1 MKHKKLKKEMN
12 TTVKPYTLDTVPE
25 DIGINQFYCYNTRNG
40 AIFIGDILGKSATY
54 SQNVY
59 CINGAIFKT
68 HDGFEGN
75 FRTMTLER
83 KLKCFLDYKRFF
95 NSYSEY
101 LTNKEKNRKTRKT
114 KYVVD
119 KNTFYCKQTRAASIP
134 YGYKEFSTKDDAAT
148 YAYNGLQKLK
158 TLVPKYLKEFRE
170 LEVILNNEIRKIR
183 NDYGKIVENTTT
195 DFSQL
200 IKAQVKPSK
209 LKENDILIKLNTK
222 QYGQTLSIE
231 EVDEDF
237 AVSVKGFIRPG
248 IAKLSN
254 CTVLIEGECN
264 YSYPFF
270 FHYADKDKLAI
281 RTKLRNARYIL
292 NIVENDIKNIES
304 SEKYVFSYKPF
315 EATFRPAYFDI
326 NYKKKALQD
335 IKDYVKTLTE
345 KENG

>member
-1 MKHKKLKKEMN
+1 MN

-25 DIGINQFYCYNTRNG
+25 DIGINQFYCFNKKNG
-40 AIFIGDILGKSATY
+40 TIIIGEILGKSAIY

-59 CINGAIFKT
+59 CINGDIFKT

-75 FRTMTLER
+75 TRTMTLDR
-83 KLKCFLDYKRFF
+83 KFECFLDYQRFVKAY
-95 NSYSEY
+95 NAY
-101 LTNKEKNRKTRKT
+101 LLTKEKTRKTRKT

-134 YGYKEFSTKDDAAT
+134 YNCKEFSTKDDAAT

-158 TLVPKYLKEFRE
+158 TLVPKYLKEYRE
-170 LEVILNNEIRKIR
+170 LEVILKYEISCLKDAYYESFGEDSKI
-183 NDYGKIVENTTT
+183 DY
-195 DFSQL
+195 SQL
-200 IKAQVKPSK
+200 VKAQVKPST
-209 LKENDILIKLNTK
+209 LRENDILIKLNTK

-254 CTVLIEGECN
+254 GTVLIEGECN

-270 FHYADKDKLAI
+270 FHYADKDKITI
-281 RTKLRNARYIL
+281 RAKLRNARYIL
-292 NIVENDIKNIES
+292 NIVESDIKNIEA
-304 SEKYVFSYKPF
+304 SEKYIFSYTPF
-315 EATFRPAYFDI
+315 ESHRMPSYF
-326 NYKKKALQD
+326 NMSYKKITLQD

-345 KENG
+345 KENGK